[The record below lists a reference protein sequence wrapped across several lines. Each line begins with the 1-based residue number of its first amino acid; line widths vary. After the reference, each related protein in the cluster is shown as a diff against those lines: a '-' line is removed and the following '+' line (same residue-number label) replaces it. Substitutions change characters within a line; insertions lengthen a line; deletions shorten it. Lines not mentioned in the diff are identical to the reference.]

1 MAMTALLRVRIPTLS
16 YSVRSLTQDASSTY
30 RPGIPKKSETLRKM
44 LFAHNKLTH
53 MMEAHSGHSAK
64 IAEEAGFKAIWGS
77 GLSIS
82 AQIGFRDAN
91 EASPNE
97 VIAVADYINQAV
109 SAPVLLDGD
118 TGFGNFNNARRLV
131 QRLELLGVAGVCM
144 EDKLF
149 PKTNS
154 FIVKGAPQVLA
165 GIEEFCLKIKAC
177 KEAQRDPDFCVV
189 ARVEALI
196 ADHGMDEA
204 ILRAEEY
211 RKAGADAILIHSKK
225 AKADEIREFLK
236 IWNKRHPIVIV
247 PTKYAMDTDAEE
259 MRNLGVNLMIWANHN
274 IRASTKAMQEVSKSI
289 WEAKHC
295 RDVEKTIATVD
306 EIFRL
311 QKEKDLA
318 RDEDIFSP
326 KTSATPQVEKY
337 TPAVV
342 PAKGVCPTTLVNH
355 LRASGVTFACGLPD
369 SLLDNFIN
377 ALPPANVTAANEPF
391 FHHIAASEGAALAI
405 ASGYQVATT
414 GKAAN
419 AKPPLVYLQNS
430 GFGNLI
436 NVLLSCAHKNVF
448 SIPSVI
454 VMGWR
459 GDPAMFKKPD
469 EPQHRVQGGC
479 MLEMLKAMNMD
490 TFILGPTDSQ
500 AKAHSVMDQA
510 FARATAVGQP
520 VFVCVRPNTF
530 EAPLALYSGALPRVN
545 PPTYE
550 VDRRG
555 ALRALDAMTA
565 SWTSKVCSTGKM
577 SRDQYEITTEKPGSI
592 CQSFLMVGSMG
603 YALSFAAGVCYSG
616 FKDNVLCLDGDGSL
630 LMHLGTLGTVNSLPV
645 GARLL
650 HVGLNNTLH
659 ESVGTQPSAA
669 SYPAVSFSGAA
680 KSLGYTRV
688 VTVKTTAEAAAF
700 VKEFEAAS
708 SSSQPL
714 AWFMEWLISPTKPG
728 GKELARPK
736 ETPVERKLLFNQAM
750 NK

>member
-1 MAMTALLRVRIPTLS
+1 MSLSMFVVHRAGVLHRTALRIMRSESSSS
-16 YSVRSLTQDASSTY
+16 YK
-30 RPGIPKKSETLRKM
+30 PGAPKKSAVLRKM
-44 LFAHNKLTH
+44 LYSHNKLTH

-64 IAEEAGFKAIWGS
+64 IAEEAGFPAIWGS

-109 SAPVLLDGD
+109 RAPVLLDGD

-225 AKADEIREFLK
+225 PKADEIREFLR

-247 PTKYAMDTDAEE
+247 PTKYAMDTTAEE
-259 MRNLGVNLMIWANHN
+259 MREHGVNLMIWANHN
-274 IRASTKAMQEVSKSI
+274 IRASTKAMQEVSKTI
-289 WEAKHC
+289 WADKHC
-295 RDVEKTIATVD
+295 RKVEKEIATVD

-326 KTSATPQVEKY
+326 KTAGPADVVKY
-337 TPAVV
+337 VPSVV
-342 PAKGVCPTTLVNH
+342 KTKALCPDLLVNH
-355 LRASGVTFACGLPD
+355 LRQSGVQFACGLPD
-369 SLLDNFIN
+369 SLLDNFIA
-377 ALPPANVTAANEPF
+377 ALPPANVPASTSEPI
-391 FHHIAASEGAALAI
+391 FHHIAASEGGALAT
-405 ASGYQVATT
+405 AAGWQVAAS
-414 GKAAN
+414 KKDPN
-419 AKPPLVYLQNS
+419 VKPPIVYLQNS

-436 NVLLSCAHKNVF
+436 NVLLSCSHKDVYA
-448 SIPSVI
+448 IPAVI

-459 GDPAMFKKPD
+459 GDPALFKKPD
-469 EPQHRVQGGC
+469 EPQHRVQGAC
-479 MLEMLKAMNMD
+479 MLDMLKAMHMD
-490 TFILGPTDSQ
+490 AFILSPTDTQ
-500 AKAHSVMDQA
+500 ETAHGIMDRA
-510 FARATAVGQP
+510 MARANEISQP

-530 EAPLALYSGALPRVN
+530 EKVAKAPVPRIT
-545 PPTYE
+545 PPRHE

-555 ALRALDAMTA
+555 ALTVIDNVTS
-565 SWTSKVCSTGKM
+565 SWTAKVCSTGKL
-577 SRDQYEITTEKPGSI
+577 SRDMYEISTAGGKI
-592 CQSFLMVGSMG
+592 CNHFLMVGSMG
-603 YALSFAAGVCYSG
+603 YVLSFSAGLCYSG
-616 FKDNVLCLDGDGSL
+616 YKDNVLCLDGDGAL
-630 LMHLGTLGTVNSLPV
+630 LMHAGTMGTVNSLPNS
-645 GARLL
+645 ARLL
-650 HVGLNNTLH
+650 HIALNNTLH
-659 ESVGTQPSAA
+659 ESVGSQPSAA
-669 SYPAVSFSGAA
+669 AYPEVSLSGVAQNMGYKRVAKVSTAAEATAFIQEFDATPSTGAA
-680 KSLGYTRV
+680 PHV
-688 VTVKTTAEAAAF
+688 
-700 VKEFEAAS
+700 
-708 SSSQPL
+708 
-714 AWFMEWLISPTKPG
+714 WFLEWLISPTAPG
-728 GKELARPK
+728 AKELARPA
-736 ETPVERKLLFNQAM
+736 ETPVQRKGLFKGRMAS
-750 NK
+750 